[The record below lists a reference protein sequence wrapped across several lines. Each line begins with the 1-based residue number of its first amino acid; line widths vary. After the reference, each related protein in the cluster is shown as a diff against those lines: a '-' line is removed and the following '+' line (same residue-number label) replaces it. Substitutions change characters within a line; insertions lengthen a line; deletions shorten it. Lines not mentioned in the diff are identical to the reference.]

1 MNIREIVK
9 EVGYFETS
17 LNLLPALG
25 SADAAE
31 RIAADMPLPSAD
43 IGERIEAYA
52 KGIAEKGKKKIFLL
66 TPEIALIEKL
76 AEYPENIESVLIVL
90 PSDMDPEMCE
100 RIGKNLLKTV
110 DIQLIREPFF
120 PEDFS
125 PKNGVIAVSGFLAGG
140 RTMVSREVY
149 RMTEH
154 YGGFLGQK
162 LFLPYADQ
170 QKTGKYDGWLEISHR
185 KFHEVMQG
193 KEVTE
198 CISAE

>member
-66 TPEIALIEKL
+66 TPGNCSDRKAGGIPGKYRICFNRSALGYGSGDVRTNREKSS
-76 AEYPENIESVLIVL
+76 ENRRYSA
-90 PSDMDPEMCE
+90 DPGAFFSGGFFSEKRRYRGE
-100 RIGKNLLKTV
+100 RISCGRQDNGLK
-110 DIQLIREPFF
+110 R
-120 PEDFS
+120 
-125 PKNGVIAVSGFLAGG
+125 GVPHDGTLRRVSGAE
-140 RTMVSREVY
+140 TVSSLCRSA
-149 RMTEH
+149 
-154 YGGFLGQK
+154 K
-162 LFLPYADQ
+162 D
-170 QKTGKYDGWLEISHR
+170 GKI
-185 KFHEVMQG
+185 
-193 KEVTE
+193 
-198 CISAE
+198 

>member
-1 MNIREIVK
+1 M
-9 EVGYFETS
+9 
-17 LNLLPALG
+17 
-25 SADAAE
+25 
-31 RIAADMPLPSAD
+31 
-43 IGERIEAYA
+43 
-52 KGIAEKGKKKIFLL
+52 
-66 TPEIALIEKL
+66 
-76 AEYPENIESVLIVL
+76 
-90 PSDMDPEMCE
+90 
-100 RIGKNLLKTV
+100 
-110 DIQLIREPFF
+110 
-120 PEDFS
+120 
-125 PKNGVIAVSGFLAGG
+125 SGFLAGG

-162 LFLPYADQ
+162 LFLPYADL

>member
-110 DIQLIREPFF
+110 DIQLIREPFSDS
-120 PEDFS
+120 PEMSETKALVS
-125 PKNGVIAVSGFLAGG
+125 PL
-140 RTMVSREVY
+140 RMPPPRPMPTM
-149 RMTEH
+149 
-154 YGGFLGQK
+154 
-162 LFLPYADQ
+162 
-170 QKTGKYDGWLEISHR
+170 EI
-185 KFHEVMQG
+185 
-193 KEVTE
+193 
-198 CISAE
+198 

>member
-52 KGIAEKGKKKIFLL
+52 KGIAKKGKKKIFLL

-120 PEDFS
+120 RR
-125 PKNGVIAVSGFLAGG
+125 IFLRKTAL
-140 RTMVSREVY
+140 SR
-149 RMTEH
+149 
-154 YGGFLGQK
+154 
-162 LFLPYADQ
+162 
-170 QKTGKYDGWLEISHR
+170 
-185 KFHEVMQG
+185 
-193 KEVTE
+193 
-198 CISAE
+198 